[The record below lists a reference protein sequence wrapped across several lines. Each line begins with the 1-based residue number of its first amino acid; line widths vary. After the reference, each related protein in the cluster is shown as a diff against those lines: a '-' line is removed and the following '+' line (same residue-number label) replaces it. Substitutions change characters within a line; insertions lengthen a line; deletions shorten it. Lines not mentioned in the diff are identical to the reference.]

1 MDVFEHI
8 VDKVIVVL
16 DGVVASS
23 SRPHGAFPFDDEL
36 PHYSLCMPGRVLSQD
51 VLFGMNEGNPLSY
64 ISMDF
69 LTDCCMATFD
79 HRFFLG
85 LYEADAA
92 FGRKVNESA
101 VMIMFDQTKYAGIM
115 RSEGA
120 YAKVVLLLKA
130 LASCRVC
137 LPERHIADILAC
149 DRTTVSRAGARIRRE
164 FPDLWER
171 YLANK
176 NRRVE
181 MLYPR
186 ESLPLSADVRL
197 S

>member
-1 MDVFEHI
+1 M
-8 VDKVIVVL
+8 
-16 DGVVASS
+16 
-23 SRPHGAFPFDDEL
+23 
-36 PHYSLCMPGRVLSQD
+36 
-51 VLFGMNEGNPLSY
+51 SY

-137 LPERHIADILAC
+137 VPERHIADILAC
-149 DRTTVSRAGARIRRE
+149 DRTTVSRAGARIPGS
-164 FPDLWER
+164 FPIYGSVILRTKIVGWKCST
-171 YLANK
+171 LA
-176 NRRVE
+176 
-181 MLYPR
+181 
-186 ESLPLSADVRL
+186 SLPLSADVRL